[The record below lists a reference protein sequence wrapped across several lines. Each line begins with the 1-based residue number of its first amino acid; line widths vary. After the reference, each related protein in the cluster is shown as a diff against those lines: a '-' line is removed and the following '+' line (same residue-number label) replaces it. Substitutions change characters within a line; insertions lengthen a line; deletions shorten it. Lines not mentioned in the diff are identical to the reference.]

1 MFNFVDKN
9 KTSLAIFA
17 GIYLLYGDHDEQ
29 PTKSSPIVGPDE
41 DLVNVVVPEGKG
53 PSDTVEVVN
62 PVTSQPKYI
71 ATVPDN
77 VTAGSSF
84 AVAVPRQYGRIA
96 MVVPEGKIPEV
107 S

>member
-9 KTSLAIFA
+9 KTSLVIAA
-17 GIYLLYGDHDEQ
+17 GVFLLYGDHDEEKKKA
-29 PTKSSPIVGPDE
+29 PPSVGPDE
-41 DLVNVVVPEGKG
+41 DLVSVVVPEGKG
-53 PSDTVEVVN
+53 PGDTIEVVN
-62 PVTSQPKYI
+62 PVTSQQKYT

-84 AVAVPRQYGRIA
+84 NVAVPRQYGRIT
-96 MVVPEGKIPEV
+96 MVVPEGEIPAV